1 MTEKFW
7 EKIKHFTPDENWGDV
22 DKVNPY
28 LIIALDALR
37 DAVGK
42 PIVIH
47 NAYATKGHSET
58 SMHYVGEAADIHIV
72 GISLVDA
79 YLAVEKLGLFN
90 GIGVY
95 RSWNNPGIH
104 VDLRQKPARWGQNE
118 AGVYVALNDKYIA
131 GCLNV

>member
-7 EKIKHFTPDENWGDV
+7 DKIKHFSPDENWGDV
-22 DKVNPY
+22 NKVNPY

-37 DAVGK
+37 EATGH

-58 SMHYVGEAADIHIV
+58 SMHYVGKAADIHIV
-72 GISLVDA
+72 GMSLIDA

-90 GIGVY
+90 GVGLY
-95 RSWNNPGIH
+95 PFWNNPGLH
-104 VDLRQKPARWGQNE
+104 VDLRQKPARWGRNA
-118 AGVYVALNDKYIA
+118 AGIYVALNDKFITT
-131 GCLNV
+131 CLNV